1 MGVESFYLFFIS
13 AMIFILTPG
22 IDTVYVLNKSLCQ
35 GWKSGVYSSLGISGG
50 IIVHTL
56 FAALGR
62 SVLLATLVVVF
73 CVIRYLV
80 SVYFVFS
87 CMILILTP
95 VIDTVYVLNKSLCQ
109 GWKSGVYSSL
119 GISGG
124 IIVHTLFAALGLSV
138 ILAKSAVVFSVIKYL
153 GAVYLVYLGIKAF
166 CSKNNMMVSEG
177 FGKKDESN
185 WKCFQT
191 GI

>member
-22 IDTVYVLNKSLCQ
+22 
-35 GWKSGVYSSLGISGG
+35 
-50 IIVHTL
+50 
-56 FAALGR
+56 
-62 SVLLATLVVVF
+62 
-73 CVIRYLV
+73 
-80 SVYFVFS
+80 
-87 CMILILTP
+87 
-95 VIDTVYVLNKSLCQ
+95 IDTVYVLNKSLCQ

-153 GAVYLVYLGIKAF
+153 GAVYLVYFGF
-166 CSKNNMMVSEG
+166 CIYFFYQKYEEQAPVRCEI
-177 FGKKDESN
+177 
-185 WKCFQT
+185 T
-191 GI
+191 IA